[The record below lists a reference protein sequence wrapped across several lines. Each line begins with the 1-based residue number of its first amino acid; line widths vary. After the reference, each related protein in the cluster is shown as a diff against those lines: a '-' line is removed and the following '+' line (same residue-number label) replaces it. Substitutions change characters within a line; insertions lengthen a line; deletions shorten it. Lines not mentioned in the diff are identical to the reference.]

1 MSPTIRSQ
9 GERVREAVHL
19 RRQVEAQ
26 YPGVNEIYGAGGGS
40 TKKGSATAGEY
51 NSSKRDAYGGD
62 IRVNGINTRGRE
74 RQVKYVVG
82 VRENK

>member
-1 MSPTIRSQ
+1 MSPPIRSQ
-9 GERVREAVHL
+9 GERVREAVQL
-19 RRQVEAQ
+19 KRQVEAQ
-26 YPGVNEIYGAGGGS
+26 YPGVNEIYGAGGM
-40 TKKGSATAGEY
+40 KKGSATAGEY
-51 NSSKRDAYGGD
+51 NSFKREAFGGD

>member
-1 MSPTIRSQ
+1 MRSQ
-9 GERVREAVHL
+9 GERVLETVQL

-26 YPGVNEIYGAGGGS
+26 YPGVNEIYGEIGGGS
-40 TKKGSATAGEY
+40 SKKSTAGY
-51 NSSKRDAYGGD
+51 YYAPSKRDEYGGD
-62 IRVNGINTRGRE
+62 IRVNGVNTRGRE